1 MGKVTIQS
9 MAKELGLS
17 RNTVAM
23 ALKDDPKVAPVTR
36 ERVLRMAKRNGYLGE
51 NVYVEEV
58 RAPQEKHYNIMV
70 LRTRDAA
77 VYWDRVVSGISE
89 EASLNNCQTR
99 VAVVT
104 EREEE
109 NGILPLGLNENI
121 DAIFCIKMLP
131 PEYMQKLVN
140 LGYRIF
146 QLDHYCGIEQRP
158 MGDIVRVDDSGR
170 LFLVDRKK
178 DIIKSHGETV
188 YPREVEEV
196 LVRHQTVAEAAVVGV
211 ADHIYGELVKAYV
224 VTKPGSFVTEQE
236 LIRHCATWLARYK
249 IPSAI
254 EFRQEL
260 PRTIIG
266 KVLRRLMR
274 DEALR
279 TRETGA
285 VHHQTV

>member
-1 MGKVTIQS
+1 
-9 MAKELGLS
+9 
-17 RNTVAM
+17 M

-158 MGDIVRVDDSGR
+158 MGDIVRVDGVQPVSLLTSHLIGQGMTR
-170 LFLVDRKK
+170 IGFLSEHSSTYESMHDRYVGFLAAMEQAGIPL
-178 DIIKSHGETV
+178 D
-188 YPREVEEV
+188 EE
-196 LVRHQTVAEAAVVGV
+196 LVRPNMESDHFITRKILTRLWRATIHCRKRLSAA
-211 ADHIYGELVKAYV
+211 
-224 VTKPGSFVTEQE
+224 
-236 LIRHCATWLARYK
+236 
-249 IPSAI
+249 
-254 EFRQEL
+254 
-260 PRTIIG
+260 TI
-266 KVLRRLMR
+266 
-274 DEALR
+274 
-279 TRETGA
+279 
-285 VHHQTV
+285 